1 MEKLQNLETI
11 LSKLCR
17 EGLTVAFSGGVD
29 SCLLLAAARR
39 TGYPVQAVMIRSQ
52 LTPLEDREAAELAAR
67 ECGASLTVLDL
78 DISEISEV
86 MENGPRRCYFC
97 KRKMF
102 EVMQNWSM
110 ERGISHLADGT
121 NSDDHLCYRPGL
133 QALRELGVRSPLAEC
148 GMSKE
153 DVRTAAAAFG
163 LSTARRPSAPCMATR
178 LPYGTRLDFS
188 LLRKLEEGEKTLKG
202 MGFSPCRLRLH
213 GDIARLE
220 VSKAQI
226 PALAARSDEVCAALR
241 PLGFSYFT
249 LDLEGFRSGSMDI
262 GVKNNG

>member
-29 SCLLLAAARR
+29 SCLLLAAACR
-39 TGYPVQAVMIRSQ
+39 TGFPVQAVMIRSQ
-52 LTPLEDREAAELAAR
+52 LTPLEDREAAERAAR

-78 DISEISEV
+78 NISEISEV

-97 KRKMF
+97 KRRMF
-102 EVMQNWSM
+102 EAIRSWSA
-110 ERGISHLADGT
+110 ERGIPHLADGT
-121 NSDDHLCYRPGL
+121 NSDDRLCYRPGL

-148 GMSKE
+148 GMTKE
-153 DVRTAAAAFG
+153 DVRAAATALG

-178 LPYGTRLDFS
+178 LPYGAALDFS
-188 LLRKLEEGEKTLKG
+188 LLRRLEEGERALKKLG
-202 MGFSPCRLRLH
+202 YPTCRLRLH
-213 GDIARLE
+213 GDVARIE
-220 VSKAQI
+220 VPKAQI
-226 PALAARSDEVCAALR
+226 PALATRSDEVCAALR
-241 PLGFSYFT
+241 PLGFSYLT

-262 GVKNNG
+262 GGKKNG